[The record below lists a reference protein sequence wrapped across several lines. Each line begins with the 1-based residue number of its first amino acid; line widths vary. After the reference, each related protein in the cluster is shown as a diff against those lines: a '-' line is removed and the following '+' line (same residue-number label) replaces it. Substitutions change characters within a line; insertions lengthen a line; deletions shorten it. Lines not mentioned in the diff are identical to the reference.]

1 MTMNDVQA
9 EMHNHHLQMATT
21 LERYTNDLQATP
33 ITADV
38 TGLVTFLKHDLLPHA
53 QGEEAFLYPAVDSLI
68 KCHGSSTATMSID
81 HEYILRYVNQI
92 EVMQK
97 QLTTYSGE
105 HRGALEERLKTLVVQ
120 LQAIFAL
127 HLEKEERV
135 YMPLFETHLP
145 AAEQRHILDQMH
157 GYSEETMTIQTTIDV
172 RQIPPAKRHPL
183 IFDTFAALQVGE
195 VFRLINDHDPKPL
208 FYQFKFEYEG
218 QFIWEYVESGPQVW
232 QVNIGKIEVK

>member
-1 MTMNDVQA
+1 MNDVQA
-9 EMHNHHLQMATT
+9 EMHNHHLEMAAT
-21 LERYTNDLQATP
+21 LERYTKDIQAASP
-33 ITADV
+33 MAV
-38 TGLVTFLKHDLLPHA
+38 VPNLVAFLKHDLLPHA

-68 KCHGSSTATMSID
+68 KSHGTATATMSID

-92 EVMQK
+92 EVIQN
-97 QLTTYSGE
+97 QLTSYNGE
-105 HRGALEERLKTLVVQ
+105 HRSALEERLKMLVIQ

-135 YMPLFETHLP
+135 YMPLFEAHLS

-157 GYSEETMTIQTTIDV
+157 GYSEEEMTIKTTVDV

-183 IFDTFAALQVGE
+183 IFQTFADLQVGE

-218 QFIWEYVESGPQVW
+218 QFSWEYVESGPQVW
-232 QVNIGKIEVK
+232 QVNIGKIEAK